1 MMKNN
6 KVKRSTRIMFY
17 KQHLIKYLTVESR
30 VDAVG
35 ILEIFILGVAISFH
49 SIPVF
54 FPFFQKYFL
63 LSHILFSKIA
73 ISFHLSLVR
82 NKRSSISSNGLCESL
97 IIPVILP
104 IAELL

>member
-49 SIPVF
+49 SIPFHF
-54 FPFFQKYFL
+54 FPHFSKNTFYFLIFYFQKLLFL
-63 LSHILFSKIA
+63 
-73 ISFHLSLVR
+73 
-82 NKRSSISSNGLCESL
+82 SIYH
-97 IIPVILP
+97 
-104 IAELL
+104 

>member
-49 SIPVF
+49 SSYFSKNTFYFLIF
-54 FPFFQKYFL
+54 YFQKL
-63 LSHILFSKIA
+63 LFP
-73 ISFHLSLVR
+73 
-82 NKRSSISSNGLCESL
+82 SIYH
-97 IIPVILP
+97 
-104 IAELL
+104 

>member
-35 ILEIFILGVAISFH
+35 ILEIFILGVAISLH
-49 SIPVF
+49 SIPF
-54 FPFFQKYFL
+54 FSHFSKNTFYFFIFYFQKL
-63 LSHILFSKIA
+63 LFP
-73 ISFHLSLVR
+73 
-82 NKRSSISSNGLCESL
+82 SIYY
-97 IIPVILP
+97 
-104 IAELL
+104 

>member
-35 ILEIFILGVAISFH
+35 ILEIFILGVAVGASA
-49 SIPVF
+49 SDE
-54 FPFFQKYFL
+54 
-63 LSHILFSKIA
+63 SA
-73 ISFHLSLVR
+73 
-82 NKRSSISSNGLCESL
+82 GL
-97 IIPVILP
+97 
-104 IAELL
+104 

>member
-54 FPFFQKYFL
+54 SHFSINTLYFLIFYFQKL
-63 LSHILFSKIA
+63 LFP
-73 ISFHLSLVR
+73 
-82 NKRSSISSNGLCESL
+82 SIYH
-97 IIPVILP
+97 
-104 IAELL
+104 

>member
-1 MMKNN
+1 MKNN

-49 SIPVF
+49 SSF
-54 FPFFQKYFL
+54 FPFFHKYSTFSYSIFKNCYFL
-63 LSHILFSKIA
+63 PFI
-73 ISFHLSLVR
+73 ISQ
-82 NKRSSISSNGLCESL
+82 K
-97 IIPVILP
+97 
-104 IAELL
+104 